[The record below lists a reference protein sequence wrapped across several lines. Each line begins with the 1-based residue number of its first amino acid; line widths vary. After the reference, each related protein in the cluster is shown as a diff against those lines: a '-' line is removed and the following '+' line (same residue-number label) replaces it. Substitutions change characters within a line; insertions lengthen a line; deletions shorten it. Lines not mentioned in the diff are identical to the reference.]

1 MDPWKKIDNL
11 PLSLLRKVLMPLP
24 SRRYKLDQ
32 IQNHIWVKKKF
43 NNSEGLVRANSSGNK
58 RLCGGGGAGPDR
70 MSLSQPLPAESDR
83 ESESGELEH
92 DLEVPEAFHAF
103 TQPAQL
109 DNMLVS
115 TQGATQSS
123 QTPLQR
129 LVKRMTRFWV
139 TTDIENTEKELKSR
153 LASLS
158 FTCKVTTP
166 GIVTISCMDR
176 RRNPLVFKATL
187 IEMEKQ
193 VLLDFRLSKGDGIE
207 FKRTFSKIKKAM
219 EQFIMKAPIMWSLA
233 IHTNSLPGV

>member
-1 MDPWKKIDNL
+1 MAG
-11 PLSLLRKVLMPLP
+11 
-24 SRRYKLDQ
+24 
-32 IQNHIWVKKKF
+32 H
-43 NNSEGLVRANSSGNK
+43 EGD
-58 RLCGGGGAGPDR
+58 GGD
-70 MSLSQPLPAESDR
+70 M
-83 ESESGELEH
+83 
-92 DLEVPEAFHAF
+92 FHHGF
-103 TQPAQL
+103 TQPANL

-115 TQGATQSS
+115 TQGTVTQSS